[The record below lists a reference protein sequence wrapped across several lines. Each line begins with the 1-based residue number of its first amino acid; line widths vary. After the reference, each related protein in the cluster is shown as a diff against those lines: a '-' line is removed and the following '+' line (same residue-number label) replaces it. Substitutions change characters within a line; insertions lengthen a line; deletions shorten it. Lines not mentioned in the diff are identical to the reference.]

1 MKKQT
6 TFRKTIEKVWKNRAA
21 IVIAIAATV
30 FMCGLTVLEFVA
42 LRMEWNLPVL
52 AYVTGDSDSYIFEEY
67 RSDEMKLDESTENV
81 LLEEDMLQ
89 DESQSW
95 GAQQEDIAQDE
106 SQSENS
112 GQEDIVQGE
121 NQNKDDIVPGEGQSE
136 NVRQEDTAQGE
147 NSQEDVSQKENAQEN
162 DSQQSA
168 SDEAEFPYYI
178 KVNRRQNCITVYT
191 LDENGEYT
199 VPYKAMICST
209 GLYNA
214 TPRGTFHLST
224 KYLWRELYGKV
235 YGQYATRITGGVLFH
250 SVPYYKKSKSALCT
264 EKYNKLGQQAS
275 MGCVRLTVE
284 DAKWIADN
292 CPSGTTVEIYDD
304 DDPGPLGKPEA
315 AHIDTDSPN
324 KGWDPTDPDV
334 DNPWHQLSDDK

>member
-30 FMCGLTVLEFVA
+30 FMCGLTALEFVA
-42 LRMEWNLPVL
+42 LQMEWNLPVL

-67 RSDEMKLDESTENV
+67 RSDEMKLDDSTENV
-81 LLEEDMLQ
+81 LLEEDMRQ
-89 DESQSW
+89 GKSQSRDDRQEDITQSESQSEKS
-95 GAQQEDIAQDE
+95 GKDAVQGE
-106 SQSENS
+106 SQSEN
-112 GQEDIVQGE
+112 
-121 NQNKDDIVPGEGQSE
+121 
-136 NVRQEDTAQGE
+136 R
-147 NSQEDVSQKENAQEN
+147 QEDVSQKENTQEK
-162 DSQQSA
+162 DSQQPA
-168 SDEAEFPYYI
+168 SDKTEFPYYI
-178 KVNRRQNCITVYT
+178 KINRRQNCITIYT
-191 LDENGEYT
+191 SDENGEYT

-275 MGCVRLTVE
+275 MGCVRLTAE

-292 CPSGTTVEIYDD
+292 CPSGTTVEIYED

-334 DNPWHQLSDDK
+334 ENPWHQLSDDE